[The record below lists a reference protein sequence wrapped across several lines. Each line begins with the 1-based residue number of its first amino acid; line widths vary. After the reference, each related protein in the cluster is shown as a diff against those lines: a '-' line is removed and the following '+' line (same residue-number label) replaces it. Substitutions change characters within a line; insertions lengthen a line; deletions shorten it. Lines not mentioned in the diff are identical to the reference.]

1 MTLPYDWWKDTHDYA
16 CKSMLLWFSDRV
28 PTPKFRPVAKEAV
41 NAELIGAVS
50 ILIVLGVA
58 GIIVAI
64 DAPAL
69 LVAYHRFRENF
80 ADL

>member
-1 MTLPYDWWKDTHDYA
+1 MTKACDWSKDSHDYA
-16 CKSMLLWFSDRV
+16 CTTMLLLFSDRV

-80 ADL
+80 ADP